1 MYEPVS
7 YFQFCNVRA
16 NNPELRFCGAC
27 KSIDTNI
34 FRMLSKPYTLDCE
47 TTEEQISSEYDADD
61 DEEDDEIDCD
71 EYPEPKC
78 IPM

>member
-1 MYEPVS
+1 
-7 YFQFCNVRA
+7 
-16 NNPELRFCGAC
+16 
-27 KSIDTNI
+27 
-34 FRMLSKPYTLDCE
+34 MLSKPYTLDCE

-61 DEEDDEIDCD
+61 DEDDDEIDCD